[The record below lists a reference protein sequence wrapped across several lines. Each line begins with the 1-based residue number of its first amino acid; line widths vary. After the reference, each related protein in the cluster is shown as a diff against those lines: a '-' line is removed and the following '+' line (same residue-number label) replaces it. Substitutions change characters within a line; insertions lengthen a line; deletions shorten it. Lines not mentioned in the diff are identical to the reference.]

1 MIRLS
6 LIIIE
11 TFGFRFIIS
20 VFLVNLQGYI
30 AIVATIRNN
39 PHEEMIDQQ
48 TVDRILD
55 TANIVE
61 VVSDFVTLRRRGA
74 NYVGLCPFHDEKT
87 PSFSVSPARGICK
100 CFSCGKG
107 GNSVHFVM
115 EHEQMSYYEALKYL
129 ARKYNIEIQEKP
141 LTNEEKQRQTD
152 RESMLIVNE
161 FAQEFFS
168 TNLLE
173 HSEGRSIGLSYFRE
187 RGFGE
192 EIIKKFGL
200 GYSLEKRDSLAQ
212 EALRRGYQKKYLV
225 KTGLCLE
232 SQQGTLYDRYKGR
245 VIFPI
250 HSLSGKVIAFGGR
263 ILKKD
268 EKAAKYVNSP
278 ESEVYHKSDVLYGI
292 YHAKQSIVKNGF
304 CYLVEGYTDVL
315 SMHQAGIENVV
326 ASSGTALTPGQI
338 RLIHRFT
345 DNITVLYDGDAAGI
359 KASLRG
365 IDLILQEGMN
375 IKVVLLPDGDDPD
388 SFSKKQSAAD
398 FTAYIRSHETD
409 FIRFKTNLLLEDA
422 GNDPIKRAALV
433 ADIVRSIAIVPDNIL
448 RSIYVQDCA
457 RLLAVDEKML
467 LREVNSI
474 RRDKRTQEISNSA
487 NKYNR
492 PGEKPHY
499 SQPSWSES
507 AATRHTDTPPAEP
520 LPPLPDAPPDEYSQ
534 PATPIEPDALPP
546 LDQYSEI
553 PAAAEPTQL
562 PTSATRP
569 IALPSA
575 SKEEKI
581 IEECERSLIRYILRY
596 GFATMTLF
604 YEDSDPHEC
613 EVMEYILNELAADD
627 VTIGHPLYARLLEEA
642 QRVDRDA
649 ARNFGEMRLQQHLP
663 QLQEALQKA
672 LDEIHSKERADEKLI
687 KAAEDRFHAACEKTR
702 YEAEIA
708 YIGQSLINSRD
719 SELSL
724 QAIDL
729 MSDRHQLSKIHTKF
743 QVIERDV
750 DRLNELIPRA
760 VFELKDAILMRR
772 IEELRNELRQ
782 QQNAGD
788 TDALL
793 RIMEQIAQY
802 MEVRKSIALYLGER
816 IVPAKSK

>member
-1 MIRLS
+1 
-6 LIIIE
+6 
-11 TFGFRFIIS
+11 
-20 VFLVNLQGYI
+20 
-30 AIVATIRNN
+30 
-39 PHEEMIDQQ
+39 MIDQQ

-772 IEELRNELRQ
+772 IKELRNELRQ

>member
-1 MIRLS
+1 MIELS
-6 LIIIE
+6 FIIIE

-492 PGEKPHY
+492 SGEKPHY

-553 PAAAEPTQL
+553 PAAEPTQL

-772 IEELRNELRQ
+772 IKELRNELRQ

>member
-187 RGFGE
+187 RGFDE

-474 RRDKRTQEISNSA
+474 RRDKRTQEISNST

-492 PGEKPHY
+492 SGEKPHY

-553 PAAAEPTQL
+553 PAAEPTQL

>member
-772 IEELRNELRQ
+772 IKELRNELRQ